1 MSRPLRCAID
11 AHGEQARKGTE
22 ITYVSH
28 LLAVSALVLEHGGD
42 EELAIAGLLHDAV
55 EDANDGDGTATAA
68 RIRAAFGDRVAD
80 VVLGCSDTDE
90 QPKPP
95 WRQRKERYIAH
106 LAEAPD
112 DVVLVSACDKLHNA
126 RCTVADLREYGA
138 DFWLGAPGVT
148 FNAGPEDQRWYYE
161 ALLAVF
167 RDRFR
172 EDSSP
177 ATARRPRPHDRRA
190 ERARRVNLRRRSAP
204 RRPRLVL
211 TPRKPPGRSPR
222 GR

>member
-1 MSRPLRCAID
+1 VTRQLSPRFVEAVRCAID
-11 AHGEQARKGTE
+11 AHGEQARKGTK

-55 EDANDGDGTATAA
+55 EDANDGDGTAMAA
-68 RIRAAFGDRVAD
+68 RIRHAFGERVAD
-80 VVLGCSDTDE
+80 VVLGCSDTEE

-95 WRQRKERYIAH
+95 WRQRKERYVAH

-126 RCTVADLREYGA
+126 RCTVADLREFGP
-138 DFWLGAPGVT
+138 DFWLGSSGVT
-148 FNAGPEDQRWYYE
+148 FNAGPDEQRWYYE

-172 EDSSP
+172 EDSS
-177 ATARRPRPHDRRA
+177 
-190 ERARRVNLRRRSAP
+190 RRRLLADLDCTIGELSA
-204 RRPRLVL
+204 LAV
-211 TPRKPPGRSPR
+211 
-222 GR
+222 

>member
-1 MSRPLRCAID
+1 MTRQLSPRFVEALRCAID
-11 AHGEQARKGTE
+11 AHGEQARKGTD

-55 EDANDGDGTATAA
+55 EDANDGDGTAMAA

-90 QPKPP
+90 QPKPQ
-95 WRQRKERYIAH
+95 WRPRKERYVAH

-126 RCTVADLREYGA
+126 RCTVADLREHGP
-138 DFWLGAPGVT
+138 DFWLGSSGVT
-148 FNAGPEDQRWYYE
+148 FNAGPDDQRWYYE

-167 RDRFR
+167 RNRFR
-172 EDSSP
+172 DDPS
-177 ATARRPRPHDRRA
+177 
-190 ERARRVNLRRRSAP
+190 RRRLLAELDRTIGELSA
-204 RRPRLVL
+204 LAE
-211 TPRKPPGRSPR
+211 
-222 GR
+222 